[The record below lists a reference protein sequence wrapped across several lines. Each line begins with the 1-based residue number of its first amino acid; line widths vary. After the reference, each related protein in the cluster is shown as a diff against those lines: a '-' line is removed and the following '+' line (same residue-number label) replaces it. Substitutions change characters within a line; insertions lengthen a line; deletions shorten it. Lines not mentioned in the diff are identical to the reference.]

1 VTADTEYLELP
12 RPLHLLRIDASA
24 LWLRSVLRRLGFGF
38 RSASA
43 TTA

>member
-1 VTADTEYLELP
+1 MTADTEYLERP

-24 LWLRSVLRRLGFGF
+24 LWLRSVRRRLGIGFGF
-38 RSASA
+38 APA